1 MTKERD
7 KSMNIH
13 GCNLVAGKK
22 VSVKGSSFK
31 AVSPF
36 DQKELSGIF
45 QEATFSEVELA
56 MSQAEA
62 AFEIFRKTS
71 DEERAAFLERIAD
84 EILAIGDE
92 LILRANQETG
102 LPRERLVGERQ
113 RTMNQLRLFASTI
126 RDGSWKG
133 IRVDTAM
140 PDRKPLPRS
149 DLRRIMV
156 PIGPIVVFGASN
168 FPLAFSV
175 AGGDTASA
183 LATGNPVVVKAHRA
197 HPGTSEWMAEAI
209 CCAVRACKLPLGVFS
224 MLHGSGEKIGTA
236 LVEHHATR
244 AVGFTGSRKAGRS
257 LFDIAAARPH
267 PIPVFAEMSSLNPL
281 FILPGAL
288 KSNKKAIAQGLIQ
301 SITNGVGQFCTKPG
315 LVFALEGET
324 LAEFI
329 GEFKNLLEKVV
340 PGTML
345 SPGICNAFHEGRK
358 KITQIPEVQLIGQAE
373 TAPDPAKTQGDA
385 TVLKITVHEFLK
397 NPDFATEVFGPFS
410 LFVTAKSQG
419 ELEQAAKAM
428 EGQLTATIHAVES
441 DFTTVQK
448 LIPILESKAGR
459 LIFNGF
465 PTGVEVCPSMVHG
478 GPYPATTDG
487 RFTSVGTSAMDR
499 FLRPVCYQDFPE
511 GLLPNALQDESIQSI
526 CRLVN
531 NQWRTSQEIE
541 IDEDGA
547 KSSYAVSK

>member
-1 MTKERD
+1 
-7 KSMNIH
+7 MNIH
-13 GCNLVAGKK
+13 GCNLIAGKK
-22 VSVKGSSFK
+22 ISIKGSSFK
-31 AVSPF
+31 AISPL
-36 DQKELSGIF
+36 DQKELEGTF
-45 QEATFSEVELA
+45 EEASLSEVVLA
-56 MSQAEA
+56 MSQAEE
-62 AFEIFRKTS
+62 AFEIYRQTS
-71 DEERAAFLERIAD
+71 DLERAAFLERIAD
-84 EILAIGDE
+84 EIFTIGDD
-92 LILRANQETG
+92 LIVRANQETG
-102 LPRERLVGERQ
+102 LTRERLIGERQ
-113 RTMNQLRLFASTI
+113 RTMNQLKLFAATI
-126 RDGSWKG
+126 REGSWRG
-133 IRVDTAM
+133 VRIDPAM

-175 AGGDTASA
+175 GGGDTASA

-197 HPGTSEWMAEAI
+197 HPGTSELVAEAI
-209 CCAVRACKLPLGVFS
+209 CRAIRACKLPGGVFS

-236 LVEHHATR
+236 LVQHPSAR

-281 FILPGAL
+281 FIFPGAL
-288 KSNKKAIAQGLIQ
+288 KSNKKAIAQGLVQ

-315 LVFALEGET
+315 LVFALESEALT
-324 LAEFI
+324 EFM
-329 GEFKNLLEKVV
+329 GEFKMLIEKVV

-345 SPGICNAFHEGRK
+345 SSGICNAFHVGRK
-358 KITQIPEVQLIGQAE
+358 KIKQIPGVQVIAQAE
-373 TAPDPAKTQGDA
+373 TSSDAAKTQGDA
-385 TVLKITVHEFLK
+385 TVLRISVKEFLK

-410 LFVTAKSQG
+410 LFVTAKSEN

-441 DFTTVQK
+441 DFKAARK

-511 GLLPNALQDESIQSI
+511 GLLPSALQDESSLSI

-531 NQWRTSQEIE
+531 NEWITAQELEMDEE
-541 IDEDGA
+541 IS
-547 KSSYAVSK
+547 KSSYVVSK